1 MAAMALAGC
10 AALPEDG
17 PLVERLDEQTG
28 VTVARLGQP
37 LELYRETFLKEAA
50 GRFAFLAPF
59 ETNQM
64 GARQLFLWLALP
76 VDPAP
81 GLEPVVELNGAVL
94 TLELAGREAQAA
106 GLTRSPY
113 KIPTPWSAMYYYKID
128 GALMARL
135 ADASQLTIRVTE
147 ATKTGTVKTIFAAPV
162 VDSRLKDFAAR

>member
-1 MAAMALAGC
+1 
-10 AALPEDG
+10 
-17 PLVERLDEQTG
+17 
-28 VTVARLGQP
+28 
-37 LELYRETFLKEAA
+37 
-50 GRFAFLAPF
+50 
-59 ETNQM
+59 M

-94 TLELAGREAQAA
+94 TLQLAGREALAA

-135 ADASQLTIRVTE
+135 AEASQLTIRVTE